1 MAEKMKTTKIKHMAI
16 YDAICSSIVD
26 GKYLPGEKIPTEK
39 EIAAQFNA
47 SRPTVGR
54 AMRDLEQHGMLVR
67 RQGAGTFVRST
78 TNSGTKTFGILIPW
92 QGDDSLNSNTSV
104 FAAMVPEISRI
115 LSRNGHTLSLN
126 ESARDN
132 LDKIATRVKAMCR
145 QLIEHQV
152 AGVFFMPIEDPVS
165 EMKLNA
171 EIAEAFEQAGI
182 AVVLLDRDINE
193 WSNRSKYDVVAIDNE
208 YASYVLTRHLLQLGC
223 SRIDFLTGMMG
234 VTSVMGRIEGFW
246 KALRD
251 AGISYEASRI
261 LQIDP
266 IKLINLHVDNNKAE
280 IDPIIER
287 IRSGQ
292 TEAIVCANDM
302 TAIRLMRHLLRIG
315 ISIPDDV
322 RIVGFDDSPMDE
334 FLPVPLTT
342 IRQNVQALAYEA
354 VRTLKDRIERPDSPA
369 RDVMVATELI
379 IRESCGS

>member
-1 MAEKMKTTKIKHMAI
+1 MPERMKTTKIKYMAI
-16 YDAICSSIVD
+16 YDAICGAIVD

-165 EMKLNA
+165 EVKLNA

-208 YASYVLTRHLLQLGC
+208 YASAVESVIELQRAGADGPQQLQTLADERTAAFVELAQHYLPDLNHQTLSGAWFEVRGQIGEIFLLKEDRCRNLR
-223 SRIDFLTGMMG
+223 SRL
-234 VTSVMGRIEGFW
+234 
-246 KALRD
+246 
-251 AGISYEASRI
+251 
-261 LQIDP
+261 
-266 IKLINLHVDNNKAE
+266 
-280 IDPIIER
+280 
-287 IRSGQ
+287 
-292 TEAIVCANDM
+292 
-302 TAIRLMRHLLRIG
+302 
-315 ISIPDDV
+315 
-322 RIVGFDDSPMDE
+322 
-334 FLPVPLTT
+334 
-342 IRQNVQALAYEA
+342 
-354 VRTLKDRIERPDSPA
+354 
-369 RDVMVATELI
+369 
-379 IRESCGS
+379 